1 MTKITT
7 AKTQDDKSQKAEISE
22 SDPSLRNEDYSSG
35 SDGSGH
41 QSLERGSKK
50 SRVKKV
56 E

>member
-7 AKTQDDKSQKAEISE
+7 AKTQDDESQSAEISE
-22 SDPSLRNEDYSSG
+22 SDPSLGNKDYSSG

-41 QSLERGSKK
+41 QILERGSRK